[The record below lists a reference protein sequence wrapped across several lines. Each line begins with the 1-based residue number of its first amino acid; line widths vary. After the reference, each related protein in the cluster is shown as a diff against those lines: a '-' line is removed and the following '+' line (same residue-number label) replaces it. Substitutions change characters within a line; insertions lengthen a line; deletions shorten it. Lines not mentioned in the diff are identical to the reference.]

1 MLNQLTH
8 WLQSADT
15 TGLLTFLATLLLTG
29 YRLLHPLIQAKLQTI
44 HNTQKLQALKL
55 ADELAGVI
63 IPELA
68 KLTELEPQQRKA
80 EAIQFINQHLKTLG
94 LSLTDETIAAKVEQA
109 YYNYRRPPNQS

>member
-15 TGLLTFLATLLLTG
+15 TGLLTFMTTLLLAG

-55 ADELAGVI
+55 ADELAGAI
-63 IPELA
+63 IPELE
-68 KLTELEPQQRKA
+68 KMTELAPQKRKA
-80 EAIQFINQHLKTLG
+80 EAIRFINQHLKGLG

-109 YYNYRRPPNQS
+109 YHNYQRPPNQ